1 MKKIITLLVLVVIS
15 FYSCTQNRKNTS
27 KFDKLFIKTT
37 LAEEVGSEMKKNE
50 TISEITSDYFEVS
63 LSAQTT
69 GGFHA
74 QKDIT
79 EPEPGK
85 PFKAE
90 FFQISEQNGTLIK
103 FMTSTEFLNFM
114 SAHGYDLVDQIPN
127 QYGGDYTF
135 KRKK

>member
-1 MKKIITLLVLVVIS
+1 MKKIVPLLVLVIIS
-15 FYSCTQNRKNTS
+15 FSSCTQNKKSTS

-50 TISEITSDYFEVS
+50 TISEITTEYFEVA
-63 LSAQTT
+63 LSAQTD

-74 QKDIT
+74 QKDII
-79 EPEPGK
+79 EPELGK

-90 FFQISEQNGTLIK
+90 FFQISEVNGTLIK